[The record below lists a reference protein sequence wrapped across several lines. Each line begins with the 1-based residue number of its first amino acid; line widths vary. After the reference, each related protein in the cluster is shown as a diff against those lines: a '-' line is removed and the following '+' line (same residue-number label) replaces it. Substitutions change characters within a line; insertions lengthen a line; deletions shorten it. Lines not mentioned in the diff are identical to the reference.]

1 MTLYKYLIAI
11 TILIICSNCHTD
23 SDITSNQIDSPLIH
37 FQSQIHS
44 LPTKSIITETTFP
57 DASQVGIFS
66 WGHHKNDNGAN
77 TTLRNDLTNACYTK
91 EAGKDELVSST
102 AHAHFPI
109 NPDTLLNF
117 YAYYPYKASATDN
130 PQSISFEL
138 KEQDDLMWSTPVLDQ
153 GKTNAESIVNL
164 SFNHLLSAITLKI
177 QKADDIQED
186 MILQSISLENY
197 APTAQLN
204 IQTGT
209 LTQPA
214 ATTSLVIRN
223 DMSIRM
229 TKEET
234 TIVTDHLLCP
244 TEKPVFL
251 IQLSGKEYRVPSAK
265 AFMPGKKQTYEFTI
279 QAKDIQ
285 ITGQIKPWEDGGTSD
300 EVIDF

>member
-11 TILIICSNCHTD
+11 TILIICSNCNAD
-23 SDITSNQIDSPLIH
+23 PEITSNQADSPLIH
-37 FQSQIHS
+37 FHSQVS
-44 LPTKSIITETTFP
+44 PSTKSIITETSFP

-66 WGHHKNDNGAN
+66 WGHHKNDNDAN

-91 EAGKDELVSST
+91 EAGKDELVSS
-102 AHAHFPI
+102 ASHAHFPV

-117 YAYYPYKASATDN
+117 YAYYPYKASATGN
-130 PQSISFEL
+130 PLSISFEL
-138 KEQDDLMWSTPVLDQ
+138 KKQDDLMWSDPILNQ
-153 GKTNAESIVNL
+153 KKTTTDSIVDL
-164 SFNHLLSAITLKI
+164 SFNHLLSAVTI
-177 QKADDIQED
+177 QIKKADDIKEE

-204 IQTGT
+204 IQTGK

-214 ATTSLVIRN
+214 ATTPLLIRN
-223 DMSIRM
+223 DMSITT
-229 TKEET
+229 TKGET

-244 TEKPVFL
+244 TDKPVFI

-279 QAKDIQ
+279 QAQDIQ